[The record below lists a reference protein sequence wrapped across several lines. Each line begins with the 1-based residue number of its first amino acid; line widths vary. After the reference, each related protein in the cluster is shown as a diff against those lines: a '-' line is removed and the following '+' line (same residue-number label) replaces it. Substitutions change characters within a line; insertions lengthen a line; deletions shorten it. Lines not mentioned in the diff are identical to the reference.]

1 MTKEWK
7 LFICAGCAI
16 CVVWLA
22 SFVLIYFCID
32 GWDVRGQFGDLFG
45 SVNALFSGFAFAG
58 LVITIIQQ
66 RHDLQLQRQA
76 IDQSKKDINQQ
87 NETIKIERFENTF
100 FNMIEVQQSIVNDLY
115 AADSHT
121 EWVKQDD
128 SHGRSEKEILTKDE
142 YRGRNLFYYVFIL
155 CEHKIDKSQ
164 NSKLFEVPGLYYVIK
179 LRGKA
184 CFDDYMTP
192 TMFDHYFR
200 HLYTIL
206 KFVEENDWLGEEK
219 QYQYA
224 TFVRATLSRYELVML
239 YYNGFF
245 HPKMKKMMEGYC
257 LLNNIR
263 KDLLPMSLEYNNY
276 LKRVGLTYNDL
287 YKAGFSVGDYEF
299 YLTDNENDNT
309 RYHLSAFYTKNEMAQ
324 GIDLLNRWRQ
334 FVKSK

>member
-87 NETIKIERFENTF
+87 NETMKIERFENTF
-100 FNMIEVQQSIVNDLY
+100 FKMIEVQQSIVNDLY
-115 AADSHT
+115 AADSHK

-128 SHGRSEKEILTKDE
+128 SSGRSANEVLTKDE
-142 YRGRNLFYYVFIL
+142 YRGRNLFYYVFKL
-155 CEHKIDKSQ
+155 CEHEIGNHIFPGS
-164 NSKLFEVPGLYYVIK
+164 SMRPGLYSVIK
-179 LRGKA
+179 FRGKA
-184 CFDDYMTP
+184 YFDDYMTT

-200 HLYTIL
+200 HLYSIL
-206 KFVEENDWLGEEK
+206 KFIEENNWLREER

-239 YYNGFF
+239 Y
-245 HPKMKKMMEGYC
+245 
-257 LLNNIR
+257 
-263 KDLLPMSLEYNNY
+263 
-276 LKRVGLTYNDL
+276 
-287 YKAGFSVGDYEF
+287 
-299 YLTDNENDNT
+299 
-309 RYHLSAFYTKNEMAQ
+309 
-324 GIDLLNRWRQ
+324 
-334 FVKSK
+334 